1 MLDLWELL
9 PQRGNQGLGRQEAR
23 RTVLTSD
30 LGPGRWGEP
39 EILDSG
45 QASQWRGRSAPSRAR
60 ATCPV
65 SVLGSDGEGDRGLP
79 GRADGLLGAALADV
93 VVGDP
98 QA

>member
-1 MLDLWELL
+1 MLDSWELL
-9 PQRGNQGLGRQEAR
+9 PQRGNRGLGRHEAP

-39 EILDSG
+39 ELPDSG
-45 QASQWRGRSAPSRAR
+45 QVSRWRGRSAPSRAW

-65 SVLGSDGEGDRGLP
+65 SVSGSDSEEDRRLL
-79 GRADGLLGAALADV
+79 GRADGLMGAALAGE